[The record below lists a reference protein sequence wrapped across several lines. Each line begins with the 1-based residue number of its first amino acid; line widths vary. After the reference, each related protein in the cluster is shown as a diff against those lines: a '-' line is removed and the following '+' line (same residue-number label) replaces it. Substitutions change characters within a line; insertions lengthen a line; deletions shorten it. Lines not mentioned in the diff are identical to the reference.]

1 MATKK
6 LRVENELL
14 RSEIEELKSQLLYKI
29 NEDLKTQTTAA
40 SKSSRTAEAKEAK
53 EAKDTIERTNSEHR
67 IKISN
72 RRAIQRCNVSSFFY
86 AKLFSLL
93 ARRRSS
99 QPVQRVYWPENVMD
113 WLGKWRPTCV

>member
-86 AKLFSLL
+86 ENYS
-93 ARRRSS
+93 
-99 QPVQRVYWPENVMD
+99 VYWPEGGAASQYSVFIGQKMS
-113 WLGKWRPTCV
+113 WTG